1 MKKYV
6 ALLLVLIF
14 ALSFMSAVAFA
25 EGEVKSPEGIDHA
38 PVDKPVISP
47 QTGIGGICTS
57 SARWRSPFALLMQLC
72 SRRYLPELGYKSI
85 NENAPNLILGL
96 FSCPAYTRTEVKIC
110 LKTSENFPD
119 ISRGC
124 LRYCVCRQHHIHM
137 AV

>member
-25 EGEVKSPEGIDHA
+25 EGEVKSPEGIDPA
-38 PVDKPVISP
+38 PVDKPSSLRRPVSAA
-47 QTGIGGICTS
+47 ICTS

-85 NENAPNLILGL
+85 NGKSPKSDFGAFFMSGL
-96 FSCPAYTRTEVKIC
+96 HSNRGKNMS
-110 LKTSENFPD
+110 KNF
-119 ISRGC
+119 
-124 LRYCVCRQHHIHM
+124 
-137 AV
+137 